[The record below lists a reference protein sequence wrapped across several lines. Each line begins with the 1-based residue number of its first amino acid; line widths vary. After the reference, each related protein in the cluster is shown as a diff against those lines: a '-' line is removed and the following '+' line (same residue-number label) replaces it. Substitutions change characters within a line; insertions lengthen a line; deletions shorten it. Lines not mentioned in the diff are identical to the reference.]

1 MLEAFKE
8 LRKESSSP
16 IEFIVVGDFLW
27 KKDSDLTSISEGVKF
42 VGRKSGE
49 ELVALVA
56 NSLAMVY
63 VSYFEGFGIP
73 VLEGMKS
80 GVPVVTSNVT
90 SMPEVGGDAAI
101 YVDPFSIES
110 IKNGLVKALNEDGFS
125 LLREKGLVQAK
136 KFSWENSA
144 SKVWEVIQQQ
154 LSKK

>member
-1 MLEAFKE
+1 MLNAFKE
-8 LRKESSSP
+8 LQKEISSP

-27 KKDSDLTSISEGVKF
+27 KKESDLASISDSVKF

-49 ELVALVA
+49 ELAQLVA
-56 NSLAMVY
+56 NSEAMVY

-90 SMPEVGGDAAI
+90 SMPEVGGDAVV
-101 YVDPFSIES
+101 YVGPFSVES
-110 IKNGLVKALNEDGFS
+110 IKNGLLEVLNKDAFS

-154 LSKK
+154 LSEK